1 MNAALLTLFAAEMVL
16 YGLLWHNQPA
26 QSPSRECPRGLKR
39 IFVCRWLRGD
49 WRKPAARG
57 ETLGQIERRQP

>member
-1 MNAALLTLFAAEMVL
+1 MKTLLLFLFAAEMVL
-16 YGLLWHNQPA
+16 FSLLWHNQSA
-26 QSPSRECPRGLKR
+26 QSPGRECPRNLKR

-57 ETLGQIERRQP
+57 ETLGQIEGQHS